1 MRLVAPGL
9 PDARG
14 PCYDRGMGAPRSAGM
29 IALLAAAGTLAA
41 VVVIS
46 TILVVGINPG
56 GDMFERGRL
65 VGAGAA
71 QLSLVVGLVTYLVVK
86 LRRRTSAAPGDGTRR

>member
-1 MRLVAPGL
+1 
-9 PDARG
+9 
-14 PCYDRGMGAPRSAGM
+14 M

-41 VVVIS
+41 VVVLS
-46 TILVVGINPG
+46 TIIVVGFNPG